1 MIQGA
6 RRASAAATTAGPRPR
21 PGSTALMPPGPPPR
35 RTSAR
40 RARGGGRAGAA
51 TEALVRRSVVEP
63 CVTCGICGGLL
74 RDATAFSECLDAF
87 CRKCIY
93 DKLAK
98 ENIKCC
104 PTCGIHLGRAPL
116 EKLRPDHSLQHIR
129 SVIFPSKRRKVATV
143 KKRKEKVPVES
154 NLSLVVDIAVEG
166 STVLLPHLQK
176 VEVEVIDEALVPQE
190 SVHESSTLN
199 LAPVGRDVLS
209 RIRCR
214 DFYSACSLSAE
225 TGALIVWQPPPVLE
239 EVVALDQ
246 LAPRQAPETFGPPA
260 TSDTEY
266 QHQELTVQMTNTSVV
281 AGSSSHSRMTVQD
294 DESFRGDILTLL
306 NESNARIMGRYDAY
320 INQFKAENSKLIEQ
334 LENERAASLEK
345 TRILEE
351 RHQRELEDERAAA
364 AERTRIL
371 KERLRRELENER
383 EAAVERIRILEERL
397 QRESQIVL
405 SLESRSQSLEAEN
418 SRLNEELENEKADY
432 QNLMSD
438 ISEKSDEL
446 ATLKYYCDM
455 FESDKTYLENQIEH
469 LNKEL
474 EYRKK
479 EHARYVR
486 QVLDAARAVPDN
498 LETIPTDAGFWIEA
512 ETSDLS

>member
-6 RRASAAATTAGPRPR
+6 RRASAAATMAGPRPR
-21 PGSTALMPPGPPPR
+21 PGSTALLPPGPPPR

-143 KKRKEKVPVES
+143 KKRKEKVPAEA

-176 VEVEVIDEALVPQE
+176 VEVEVIDEALVAQE

-209 RIRCR
+209 RISCR

-246 LAPRQAPETFGPPA
+246 LAPRQDPETFGPPA

-266 QHQELTVQMTNTSVV
+266 QQQELTVQMTNTSVV

-320 INQFKAENSKLIEQ
+320 INQFKAENSKLIEK

-371 KERLRRELENER
+371 KERL
-383 EAAVERIRILEERL
+383 

-418 SRLNEELENEKADY
+418 SRLNEELENEKADN
-432 QNLMSD
+432 QALMSD

>member
-21 PGSTALMPPGPPPR
+21 PGSTALLPPGPPPR

-63 CVTCGICGGLL
+63 CVTCGICGGLI

-116 EKLRPDHSLQHIR
+116 EKLR

-143 KKRKEKVPVES
+143 KKRKEK
-154 NLSLVVDIAVEG
+154 
-166 STVLLPHLQK
+166 K
-176 VEVEVIDEALVPQE
+176 VEVEVIDEALVAQE

-246 LAPRQAPETFGPPA
+246 LAPRQDPETFGPPA

-266 QHQELTVQMTNTSVV
+266 QQQELTVQMTNTSVV

-371 KERLRRELENER
+371 KERLQRELENER

-405 SLESRSQSLEAEN
+405 GLESRSQSLEAEN
-418 SRLNEELENEKADY
+418 SRLNEELENEKADN
-432 QNLMSD
+432 QDLMSD